1 MIIGTTSD
9 HAVLCQMELAR
20 YFQYE
25 VGVPYLTDSSQIKIV
40 LKVFIGS
47 YIVVSLLKSDE
58 VMFEIYAHP

>member
-1 MIIGTTSD
+1 
-9 HAVLCQMELAR
+9 MELAR